1 MEFEEVSVRSDCQ
14 LYTSALTHNHVEKL
28 ACGPNVPASFAVCGV
43 CSFKQSRLSH
53 SFVHQSIH
61 SFVFHLVWPGLYT
74 STQYAHCCAIESS
87 TAQGPLFFRPTYKY
101 DVGTDVY
108 DTSKKQRVPSWT
120 DRVLWWSAAGAA
132 GAARQGGGQG
142 DSKADDDDS
151 AIESKLDAGAARG
164 CEVLRYASVDDVK
177 VSDHRAVY
185 AIFRVPVSLG

>member
-1 MEFEEVSVRSDCQ
+1 M
-14 LYTSALTHNHVEKL
+14 
-28 ACGPNVPASFAVCGV
+28 
-43 CSFKQSRLSH
+43 
-53 SFVHQSIH
+53 
-61 SFVFHLVWPGLYT
+61 FHLVYT
-74 STQYAHCCAIESS
+74 STQYAHCCTIVSS
-87 TAQGPLFFRPTYKY
+87 IHQGPLFFRPTYKY

-132 GAARQGGGQG
+132 GAARQGCPG